1 MVFKTQKIRP
11 REIREKAGKRPG
23 SQHGKKQKKKKQL
36 QNASS
41 IVPDQPRPTTIIGVG
56 IELFRGV
63 ISSLIGR
70 WREASKCSG
79 IIRRVLYMSS
89 RLSITSR
96 RVASHSRVKHPLF
109 VSPIADLGVVG
120 FDMDAYK
127 LIVSHS
133 HSCGPVIMLGGT
145 PGGPCCPELALP
157 TPPPW
162 GTIEACIDKL
172 FCCDPNRFCMGCG
185 LGCPSLLL
193 RLKPLLPIL
202 MSSASSMFVS

>member
-1 MVFKTQKIRP
+1 MA
-11 REIREKAGKRPG
+11 AGVVG
-23 SQHGKKQKKKKQL
+23 VEL
-36 QNASS
+36 SS
-41 IVPDQPRPTTIIGVG
+41 SAAFTSDW
-56 IELFRGV
+56 
-63 ISSLIGR
+63 R
-70 WREASKCSG
+70 WKGASKCSG

-89 RLSITSR
+89 LYH
-96 RVASHSRVKHPLF
+96 VASHIRVKHPLF
-109 VSPIADLGVVG
+109 VSRSGSRCRG
-120 FDMDAYK
+120 WDAYK

>member
-79 IIRRVLYMSS
+79 IIRRVLYMSC
-89 RLSITSR
+89 LSIASR
-96 RVASHSRVKHPLF
+96 RVVVSSVRSSSPEADLSVGIGRLQAHREPFPLLWASHHARRH
-109 VSPIADLGVVG
+109 AR
-120 FDMDAYK
+120 
-127 LIVSHS
+127 
-133 HSCGPVIMLGGT
+133 
-145 PGGPCCPELALP
+145 
-157 TPPPW
+157 W
-162 GTIEACIDKL
+162 
-172 FCCDPNRFCMGCG
+172 
-185 LGCPSLLL
+185 SLLSGARTSNTAAL
-193 RLKPLLPIL
+193 GNHGSLH
-202 MSSASSMFVS
+202 